1 MESEG
6 RTAGREG
13 NPTAAVR
20 GTLMRRLLASRLA
33 PALAP
38 LGVAVVLL
46 LLWQAAALALGSS
59 YLPPMTE
66 ILPITGDL
74 LWSGDI
80 YPDLGS
86 SLYRLFLGLA
96 IGLAIGIPVGL
107 VSGRSRGF
115 ERFITPILAA
125 FYPVPKAALMPIVML
140 WFGAGDL
147 SKILIIVLTVSLPL
161 VYHAQQGARAV
172 DEKMIWSAQAVG
184 CGEWRRLLRV
194 ILPAALPE
202 ILIGARVAIVIGV
215 IVTITSEMIVRQ
227 TGLGNYLFTAL
238 DMGQYAMTYAVILII
253 AALGFL
259 LDLGFEAVRRRLTP
273 WAPDRREADVAATS

>member
-1 MESEG
+1 
-6 RTAGREG
+6 
-13 NPTAAVR
+13 
-20 GTLMRRLLASRLA
+20 MRALGERFGSV
-33 PALAP
+33 LAP
-38 LGVAVVLL
+38 LAVVAGLL
-46 LLWQAAALALGSS
+46 VLWQAAALVVRSS

-66 ILPITGDL
+66 ILPILGGL

-80 YPDLGS
+80 YPDLAS
-86 SLYRLFLGLA
+86 SLARLFVGLG
-96 IGLAIGIPVGL
+96 IGLALGIPLGL
-107 VSGRSRGF
+107 VSGRSRAF
-115 ERFITPILAA
+115 ENFIAPILAA

-147 SKILIIVLTVSLPL
+147 SKVLIIVLTVSLPL

-184 CGEWRRLLRV
+184 CGSLRRLRRV

-202 ILIGARVAIVIGV
+202 ILIGTRVAIVIGI

-227 TGLGNYLFTAL
+227 SGLGNYLFTAL
-238 DMGQYAMTYAVILII
+238 DMGQYAMTYAVILVI

-259 LDLGFEAVRRRLTP
+259 LDWAFETVRRRLTP
-273 WAPDRREADVAATS
+273 WAPDRLDANLAATP

>member
-1 MESEG
+1 M
-6 RTAGREG
+6 RTLG
-13 NPTAAVR
+13 
-20 GTLMRRLLASRLA
+20 RLA

-38 LGVAVVLL
+38 LAVMAGLL
-46 LLWQAAALALGSS
+46 LLWQGAALVIRSS

-66 ILPITGDL
+66 ILPILGGL
-74 LWSGDI
+74 LWSGEI
-80 YPDLGS
+80 YPDLFS
-86 SLYRLFLGLA
+86 SLARLFVGLT
-96 IGLAIGIPVGL
+96 IGLALGIPLGL
-107 VSGRSRGF
+107 VSGRSRSF
-115 ERFITPILAA
+115 ENFIAPILGA

-172 DEKMIWSAQAVG
+172 DEKMVWSAQAVG
-184 CGEWRRLLRV
+184 CNGLRRLRRV

-227 TGLGNYLFTAL
+227 SGLGNYLFTAL
-238 DMGQYAMTYAVILII
+238 DMGQYAMTYAVILVI
-253 AALGFL
+253 AVLGFF
-259 LDLGFEAVRRRLTP
+259 LDWAFETVRRRLTP
-273 WAPDRREADVAATS
+273 WAPDRRGSDVAATS

>member
-1 MESEG
+1 M
-6 RTAGREG
+6 RALAARAG
-13 NPTAAVR
+13 
-20 GTLMRRLLASRLA
+20 

-38 LGVAVVLL
+38 FAVVAALL
-46 LLWQAAALALGSS
+46 LLWQGAALAVHSS

-66 ILPITGDL
+66 ILPVLGTLLRSGDL
-74 LWSGDI
+74 
-80 YPDLGS
+80 YPELAS
-86 SLYRLFLGLA
+86 TLARLFAGLG
-96 IGLAIGIPVGL
+96 IGLAVGIPLGL
-107 VSGRSRGF
+107 VSGRSRAV
-115 ERFITPILAA
+115 EHFITPILAA

-161 VYHAQQGARAV
+161 VYHAQQGARTV
-172 DEKMIWSAQAVG
+172 DEKLIWSAQAVG
-184 CGEWRRLLRV
+184 CGSLRRLRRV

-227 TGLGNYLFTAL
+227 SGLGNYLFTAL
-238 DMGQYAMTYAVILII
+238 DMGQYAMTYAVILVI

-259 LDLGFEAVRRRLTP
+259 LDWAFETVRRWLTP
-273 WAPDRREADVAATS
+273 WAPDRLGADVAATS